1 MTDWLKRA
9 ASFFQERG
17 GYPTDKT
24 DETPPT
30 GQAEPLSSVSSVGGA
45 GLSEKRDAL
54 SSVSSVGVPPLS
66 AEIADPEQAAL
77 DWLHADLQRD
87 VVPAAGV
94 IERGIKADHRRA
106 TLYRVAKER
115 LLEQRGVDG
124 RLYWSRPYSPAD
136 INAKFAWWRAYHDRN
151 EGHRDE

>member
-24 DETPPT
+24 DETPPAE
-30 GQAEPLSSVSSVGGA
+30 QAEHLSSVSSVRGV
-45 GLSEKRDAL
+45 GLSEKRDEL

-66 AEIADPEQAAL
+66 TEIADPEQAAL

-87 VVPAAGV
+87 VVPAADV
-94 IERGIKADHRRA
+94 MERGIKAGHKRA
-106 TLYRVAKER
+106 TLYRVANEC

-124 RLYWSRPYSPAD
+124 RLYWSRPYSSAD
-136 INAKFAWWRAYHDRN
+136 ISAKFAWWRRFHTGGEADR
-151 EGHRDE
+151 